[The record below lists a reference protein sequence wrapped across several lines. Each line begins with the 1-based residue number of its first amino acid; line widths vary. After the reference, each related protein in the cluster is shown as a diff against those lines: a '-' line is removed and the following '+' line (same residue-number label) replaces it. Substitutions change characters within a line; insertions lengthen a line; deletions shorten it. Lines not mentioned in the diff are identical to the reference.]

1 MEELEPGDPRQLG
14 RYRIV
19 ARLGSGGMG
28 RVYLARSVSG
38 RALAVKVVRA
48 ELAEDAEFR
57 RRFAR
62 EVEAARRV
70 TGFFTAAVVDADP
83 EGTPAWLA
91 TAYVEGMSLQEAVQ
105 AHGAWPQRS
114 VLALG
119 TGLGEA
125 LEAIHRAGLVHR
137 DLKPSNI
144 LLAADGP
151 RVIDFGISV
160 GSDLSA
166 VTQTAAAIGTPGF
179 MSPEQVRGEPVGPA
193 ADVFALGGVLA
204 YAATGSGPFGTGSA
218 HSVNFRAVYE
228 EPDLTGL
235 PPGLEVIGRCLV
247 KEPGL
252 RPAVSEVV
260 SELAQALGTGD
271 SEVTPTVT
279 ATAILTE
286 RQWLPEAVAVAL
298 PTAVTEQQLRPAAL
312 TGQQP
317 LPTAVTEQ
325 QPRPAAV
332 AGQQPLPMG
341 GDEPGAAA
349 TVPSAGTRD
358 ASAPSP
364 TEVWL
369 TPGATAFL
377 DQLQATRDA
386 GGSVQDFLLTGGAVL
401 PVADFPALVSHLR
414 SQGLDEDARTLLVG
428 GAQRRSAA
436 DVAMLVH
443 TLRGAGAMAHV
454 SAASDSAAV
463 IRFCAQRMTSDLI
476 GILGDLDGLGMGPLK
491 GEVIRAAARHRFP
504 GRLDLLVTELR
515 EVGRRRDAD
524 EVQRQRRQPKGG

>member
-38 RALAVKVVRA
+38 RTLAVKVVRA

-91 TAYVEGMSLQEAVQ
+91 TAYVEGMSLHEAVQ

-218 HSVNFRAVYE
+218 HSVNFRVVYE

-298 PTAVTEQQLRPAAL
+298 PTAVTL
-312 TGQQP
+312 QQP
-317 LPTAVTEQ
+317 P
-325 QPRPAAV
+325 PAAV
-332 AGQQPLPMG
+332 AGQQPLPTG

-349 TVPSAGTRD
+349 TVPSAGTPG

-364 TEVWL
+364 TEAWL

-386 GGSVQDFLLTGGAVL
+386 GGSVQDFLLTAGAVL

-414 SQGLDEDARTLLVG
+414 SQGLDEDAHTLLVG

-443 TLRGAGAMAHV
+443 TLRGVGAMAHV

-515 EVGRRRDAD
+515 EAGRRRDAD
-524 EVQRQRRQPKGG
+524 EVQRQRRQPEGG

>member
-1 MEELEPGDPRQLG
+1 MEELEPGDPRKLG

-48 ELAEDAEFR
+48 ELAEDPEFR

-70 TGFFTAAVVDADP
+70 TGFFTAAVVDADL

-91 TAYVEGMSLQEAVQ
+91 TAYVEGMSLQQAVQ
-105 AHGAWPQRS
+105 AHGGWPQRS

-137 DLKPSNI
+137 DLKPSNV

-166 VTQTAAAIGTPGF
+166 VTQTGAAIGTPGF

-204 YAATGSGPFGTGSA
+204 YAATGAGPFGTGSA
-218 HSVNFRAVYE
+218 HVVNFRAVYE

-252 RPAVSEVV
+252 RPALSEVV

-271 SEVTPTVT
+271 SEATPTVT

-298 PTAVTEQQLRPAAL
+298 PTDVTEP
-312 TGQQP
+312 
-317 LPTAVTEQ
+317 Q
-325 QPRPAAV
+325 QPRAA
-332 AGQQPLPMG
+332 A
-341 GDEPGAAA
+341 DEPGTTAVLA
-349 TVPSAGTRD
+349 D
-358 ASAPSP
+358 AQNPPTPSP

-377 DQLQATRDA
+377 DQLQATRAA
-386 GGSVQDFLLTGGAVL
+386 GDSVQVFLLNGGAVL

-414 SQGLDEDARTLLVG
+414 SEGMEEEARTLLVG
-428 GAQRRSAA
+428 GAQRRNAS
-436 DVAMLVH
+436 DVALLVDA
-443 TLRGAGAMAHV
+443 LRSAGAMAHV
-454 SAASDSAAV
+454 SAEGDSAAV
-463 IRFCAQRMTSDLI
+463 IRFCAKRMTGDLI
-476 GILGDLDGLGMGPLK
+476 RILDDLDWLGRAPLK

-504 GRLDLLVTELR
+504 GRLDLLITELR
-515 EVGRRRDAD
+515 EAGRHRDAD
-524 EVQRQRRQPKGG
+524 EVQRQRR